1 MQQTVL
7 LALCFAGRLSL
18 CMFGFTFSSSIWWY
32 LSMPIFLRCF
42 MILLCCF
49 LSLVKTNCTSFS
61 FLCFRL
67 RCLTICDC
75 SIPQKYH
82 GPLGRALS
90 FVSLKWIKN
99 YFTLFGEYL
108 FHHFIQFFLLTT
120 SHNLPLKKSK
130 KKKTQKNQKNMH
142 DHMGEASI
150 NTHNHM
156 VTIQRLPSLQEYFLP

>member
-1 MQQTVL
+1 MSTVT
-7 LALCFAGRLSL
+7 LSL
-18 CMFGFTFSSSIWWY
+18 IHTKTFSAADCIVSAMFCWSSFSLYVWLCLFQFDLVVFVY
-32 LSMPIFLRCF
+32 AHFLRCL
-42 MILLCCF
+42 MILLCCV

-130 KKKTQKNQKNMH
+130 KKKTRQKNQKNMH
-142 DHMGEASI
+142 DHMA
-150 NTHNHM
+150 
-156 VTIQRLPSLQEYFLP
+156 TIH